1 MKIVFWEKT
10 GCMGNARQR
19 ALLVAG
25 GHEVEARSLL
35 DHAWTREELLGF
47 LQGLAVPDWFN
58 TGARRIRNGDVLPG
72 RLEAEEAIALLVA
85 DPILVRRPL
94 LEIGRVRRAG
104 WDLEWIETHAGP
116 LFESDRIRRV
126 RSEDL
131 SACPGDSGGRRC
143 GDPHEET

>member
-1 MKIVFWEKT
+1 MKIVFWEKP

-25 GHEVEARSLL
+25 GHDVQARSLP

-47 LQGLAVPDWFN
+47 LEGLAVPDWFN
-58 TGARRIRNGDVLPG
+58 TGAGRIKSGEIVPGDLN
-72 RLEAEEAIALLVA
+72 AEEAIALLVG

-94 LEIGRVRRAG
+94 LEIGQARRAG
-104 WDLEWIETHAGP
+104 WDLEWIEACAGP
-116 LFESDRIRRV
+116 LSESDRIRRV

-143 GDPHEET
+143 GDPHPEI